1 MLNSLIIG
9 GTLKTPSIRFDSK
22 EGLLEIKGRSI
33 SEDAYRFYNPLIE
46 WVDEYKKAPNETTKV
61 SIQLEYFNS
70 SSAKRLYSF
79 LKKVIMLSDASHKV
93 EILWH
98 FDKDDEDMINTG
110 RDFETLL
117 SYPVIMVSN
126 KHNYD
131 L

>member
-1 MLNSLIIG
+1 MLNSLVIG
-9 GTLKTPSIRFDSK
+9 QTLKTPSVRFDPE
-22 EGLLEIKGRSI
+22 EGSLIIKGRSI
-33 SEDAYRFYNPLIE
+33 SEDSFKFYNPLIE
-46 WVDEYKKAPNETTKV
+46 WVDEYKKTPNDVTKV

-79 LKKVIMLSDASHKV
+79 LKRVTMLSDASHKV

-110 RDFETLL
+110 KDFETLL
-117 SYPVIMVSN
+117 SFPVKLVSN
-126 KHNYD
+126 NCE

>member
-9 GTLKTPSIRFDSK
+9 ETLKTPSVKFDPE
-22 EGLLEIKGRSI
+22 EGSLIIKGRSI
-33 SEDAYRFYNPLIE
+33 SEDSFKFYNPLIE
-46 WVDEYKKAPNETTKV
+46 WVDEYKKTPNSITKV

-79 LKKVIMLSDASHKV
+79 LKRVTMLSDASHKV

-110 RDFETLL
+110 KDFETLL
-117 SYPVIMVSN
+117 SFPVKLVSN
-126 KHNYD
+126 NCE